1 MEKSEE
7 FLVGLLS
14 DVQTGSFDY
23 KWPNQAVRYIERKY
37 ELCVICTHRRDPPA
51 YTGQACND
59 AGLSQ
64 GKFLAKT
71 VRSRV
76 RSCLCDVIFFL
87 QVGFDSRRG
96 QGDCCLLSKA
106 APPFFLYQQPRH
118 ALLSTAA
125 EFHRL
130 ATRFKGRA
138 LVSNG
143 LCLGHP
149 KSFFESPV
157 GQCTCA
163 TPPRCARRGGGFS
176 RCRLRQAP
184 VAVIIRGVA

>member
-1 MEKSEE
+1 MTINGQIRPSVILSGNMSSALSVPIAVTPPLTPGRLVTTLAFRRAN
-7 FLVGLLS
+7 FL
-14 DVQTGSFDY
+14 
-23 KWPNQAVRYIERKY
+23 RKPCGRGY
-37 ELCVICTHRRDPPA
+37 D
-51 YTGQACND
+51 
-59 AGLSQ
+59 
-64 GKFLAKT
+64 
-71 VRSRV
+71 SR
-76 RSCLCDVIFFL
+76 LCDVIFFL

-157 GQCTCA
+157 GQWTCA